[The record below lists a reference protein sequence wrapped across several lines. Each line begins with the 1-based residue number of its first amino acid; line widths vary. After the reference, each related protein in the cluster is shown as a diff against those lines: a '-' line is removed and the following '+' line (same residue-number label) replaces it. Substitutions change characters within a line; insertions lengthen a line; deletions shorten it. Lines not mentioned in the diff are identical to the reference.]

1 MKREAKYEI
10 RFTRYEN
17 MKLTDISRDI
27 NEWFDGSGPLADIV
41 ISSRIRL
48 ARNLAWHKFLSRCS
62 TAEKS
67 DILKKLKDVLMSLD
81 LGDKLFYIS
90 VDKAP
95 VLNRHFLVERHLI
108 SRHHAFGKGPR
119 GVVIAQREFFTAMI
133 NEEDHLRIQV
143 LKGGLQLS
151 QCARQI
157 NHIDDMIEQKVDYAF
172 SPRYGYLTAC
182 PTNLGTAIR
191 VSVML
196 HLPALKMTGQIEKF
210 LNATRDMGLAV
221 RGLFGEGT
229 EAAGDFYQISN
240 QVTLGISESDIISQF
255 ENVIIPEIV
264 EYENAARNQLL
275 SKESDVLDDKISR
288 AMALLRNAHLISS
301 QEALFLLSHL
311 RLGLNMHEHMG
322 ASTPAID
329 MLCRLIRQG
338 GDADKRQGLSIAT
351 INRLFMLTLPAH
363 LQLNYGKALDPTHRD
378 ALRAK
383 IIRSALNQDM

>member
-1 MKREAKYEI
+1 
-10 RFTRYEN
+10 
-17 MKLTDISRDI
+17 MKLTDLSSDI
-27 NEWFDGSGPLADIV
+27 NEWFSGSGPLADIV

-48 ARNLAWHKFLSRCS
+48 ARNLAGYKFLNRCK
-62 TAEKS
+62 TAEKAE
-67 DILKKLKDVLMSLD
+67 ILKKLRDVLMSLD
-81 LGDKLFYIS
+81 LGDKVFYIS

-108 SRHHAFGKGPR
+108 SRQHAFGKGPR
-119 GVVIAQREFFTAMI
+119 GAVIAQREIFTAMI

-143 LKGGLQLS
+143 LRGGLQLS
-151 QCARQI
+151 KCAEQI
-157 NHIDDMIEQKVDYAF
+157 NHIDDMIERKVSYAF
-172 SPRYGYLTAC
+172 NPRYGYLTAC

-196 HLPALKMTGQIEKF
+196 HLPALKITGQIEKF
-210 LNATRDMGLAV
+210 FNAARDMDLAV

-240 QVTLGISESDIISQF
+240 QVTLGISEADIIDQF
-255 ENVIIPEIV
+255 ENAVIPEIV

-275 SKESDVLDDKISR
+275 SKQRDVLDDKISR

-311 RLGLNMHEHMG
+311 RLGLNMRESMG

-329 MLCRLIRQG
+329 TLCALSRQ
-338 GDADKRQGLSIAT
+338 DIDTDKPSGLSIET

-363 LQLNYGKALDPTHRD
+363 LQLNYGKPLDATHRD
-378 ALRAK
+378 VLRAQ
-383 IIRSALNQDM
+383 IIRSALNQET